1 MIDEANRMD
10 GRKFDLKTTS
20 TSRVEPLEKGLGEA
34 GQVKHEVFFL
44 SPVHLVACDTAHL
57 GQQQNSL
64 EMDSPKMEVELFQ
77 NSNEMTS
84 KN

>member
-1 MIDEANRMD
+1 MIDEVNRMD

-57 GQQQNSL
+57 VPATKFIRDGLTKNGSG
-64 EMDSPKMEVELFQ
+64 VI
-77 NSNEMTS
+77 S
-84 KN
+84 K